1 MIKAYQKII
10 ETRRTDNNYIDKYSD
25 IILAEENEIE
35 EKEIKLTWDNLLE
48 VYYKY
53 GLMLPFTVWNFK
65 KGRIIDFFEKPLKN
79 RSIKERKTKDI
90 PIIIKE
96 YYKEIDQSTVSLDWI
111 LKYLNSELAAQYLK
125 ERGFI
130 NIID

>member
-1 MIKAYQKII
+1 MMKAYQKII
-10 ETRRTDNNYIDKYSD
+10 ETRRTDNNYIEKYSD

-53 GLMLPFTVWNFK
+53 DLMLPFTVWNFK

-79 RSIKERKTKDI
+79 RSIKKRKTKDI

>member
-1 MIKAYQKII
+1 MMKAYQKII
-10 ETRRTDNNYIDKYSD
+10 ETKRTDNNYIEKYSD

-35 EKEIKLTWDNLLE
+35 EKEIKLTWSNLLE

-90 PIIIKE
+90 PIIITE
-96 YYKEIDQSTVSLDWI
+96 RYKEIDQSTVSLDWI
-111 LKYLNSELAAQYLK
+111 LKYLNNQPAAQYLK
-125 ERGFI
+125 ERGLI